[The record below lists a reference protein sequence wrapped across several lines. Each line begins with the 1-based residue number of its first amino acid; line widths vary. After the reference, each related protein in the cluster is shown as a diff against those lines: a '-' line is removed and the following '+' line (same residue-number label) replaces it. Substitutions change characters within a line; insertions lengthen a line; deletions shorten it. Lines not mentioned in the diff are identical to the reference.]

1 MHIYRLQVAL
11 VICVILVAGLVPG
24 IAHSENGAAKKTVII
39 LVVGGVRTT
48 ISEAAIE
55 KRVRGMTAAQA
66 RKATIIVLVD
76 GAIVREVTASS
87 YRNFV
92 LEADRNRIISTV
104 LQTLPDIESYNA
116 DNVPAGSHDPDAAV
130 SRTDSGYSGMTIARL
145 TRYDA
150 ALPQQHVVL
159 VRASRTSYCVQ
170 SSLYGQT
177 AFKNGPSA
185 KVALGH
191 C

>member
-1 MHIYRLQVAL
+1 MHICRLQVAL
-11 VICVILVAGLVPG
+11 VICVILVAGLMPG

-39 LVVGGVRTT
+39 LAVGGVRTT

-55 KRVRGMTAAQA
+55 KRVRGMTGAQA
-66 RKATIIVLVD
+66 RKATIIILVD
-76 GAIVREVTASS
+76 GAIVREAPASS
-87 YRNFV
+87 YRDFV
-92 LEADRNRIISTV
+92 LNADRNRLISTIYHAIP
-104 LQTLPDIESYNA
+104 LIESYNA
-116 DNVPAGSHDPDAAV
+116 DNIPAGSHDPDAAV
-130 SRTDSGYSGMTIARL
+130 SRTDSGYSGMTIAAL

-150 ALPQQHVVL
+150 TLPKQVVL
-159 VRASRTSYCVQ
+159 VRASRWSYCVQ

-177 AFKNGPSA
+177 AFKNGPEA